1 MNPFKTLQGL
11 DKTTQR
17 SFLLLFL
24 TSLFFWI
31 GLTILLPTLPTYTQ
45 DLGGTRQQVG
55 WVMGAFAI
63 GLLGSRVWLGQ
74 LVDRRGRKIAILIG
88 TVVGTIAPIAYLLAH
103 SIPPLM
109 AIRAFHGIS
118 VAAFTTGSNALT
130 VDLSP
135 AKQRGELIGYMSLA
149 VPVGMA
155 LGPALGGY
163 LAESVGYTALF
174 LTSGSCGLL
183 ALLVCL
189 PIKELPLETKKEQTP
204 GSNLP
209 ESRTIWQLIS
219 SQSLLVPAL
228 ILLLIGLVFGNL
240 ATFLPLYIRDI
251 HLALNTGLFYS
262 VAAMTSFMARFWTG
276 QASDT
281 YGRGIFISGS
291 LVCYLVSMLILS
303 LAKTSDL
310 FLLAAALEGIGAG
323 ILIPMTIALIS
334 DRSEFHER
342 GKVFSVCVS
351 GVDVGIAIAGPLFGW
366 IGEIIGFRGLF
377 TITSALSLIALILF
391 SNQCNPNLKSSWSF
405 AWGRDRDRYAIK
417 A

>member
-1 MNPFKTLQGL
+1 
-11 DKTTQR
+11 
-17 SFLLLFL
+17 
-24 TSLFFWI
+24 
-31 GLTILLPTLPTYTQ
+31 
-45 DLGGTRQQVG
+45 
-55 WVMGAFAI
+55 
-63 GLLGSRVWLGQ
+63 
-74 LVDRRGRKIAILIG
+74 
-88 TVVGTIAPIAYLLAH
+88 
-103 SIPPLM
+103 
-109 AIRAFHGIS
+109 
-118 VAAFTTGSNALT
+118 
-130 VDLSP
+130 
-135 AKQRGELIGYMSLA
+135 
-149 VPVGMA
+149 
-155 LGPALGGY
+155 
-163 LAESVGYTALF
+163 
-174 LTSGSCGLL
+174 
-183 ALLVCL
+183 
-189 PIKELPLETKKEQTP
+189 
-204 GSNLP
+204 
-209 ESRTIWQLIS
+209 
-219 SQSLLVPAL
+219 
-228 ILLLIGLVFGNL
+228 
-240 ATFLPLYIRDI
+240 
-251 HLALNTGLFYS
+251 
-262 VAAMTSFMARFWTG
+262 MTSFMARFWTG

-351 GVDVGIAIAGPLFGW
+351 GFDVGIAIAGPLFGW